1 VATVIESA
9 KSLGFISVPEVKVYQ
24 LDSKDPL
31 AQLRSLVAITEV
43 DELSLEN
50 NEDAYAHRA
59 LARMMTPIRLEALRL
74 FDQYQAEH
82 AAESEQLLSRL
93 TRVTAN
99 VRRECN
105 DVSVCL
111 EILTRIATP
120 AVLESKIDLEPAK
133 EFLRKR
139 KEAIRSQLR
148 TWVDSVSAQSTA
160 QLELLPEE
168 TRTQMMED
176 LRDFAD
182 LLAESSTQGLILFSS
197 ESLDFQN
204 PFMDRG
210 SELLLS
216 GDTRLFRART
226 EFFRRGGLKTSL
238 DYPLN

>member
-1 VATVIESA
+1 MFITPIQFTGVEDVQRLVRNITDVTGRIVSPDQPFVDVMLVLLIIFMVAAPMLTTGI
-9 KSLGFISVPEVKVYQ
+9 
-24 LDSKDPL
+24 
-31 AQLRSLVAITEV
+31 EV
-43 DELSLEN
+43 DLPDSNAAPLKGQDE
-50 NEDAYAHRA
+50 
-59 LARMMTPIRLEALRL
+59 PIA
-74 FDQYQAEH
+74 
-82 AAESEQLLSRL
+82 
-93 TRVTAN
+93 
-99 VRRECN
+99 
-105 DVSVCL
+105 VSVKKNGD
-111 EILTRIATP
+111 IYIQ
-120 AVLESKIDLEPAK
+120 ESKIDLEPAK